1 MPTIIPLSDYPRRD
15 HFQYFASL
23 PNPYVGVT
31 VNVDVTELVAACKA
45 AKASFYLCFMHAA
58 ALAADK
64 VPQFRQRIHP
74 EGIIQY
80 DHCPTSHIELLED
93 ETYCYCTLHHQFPL
107 KEYLTKAE
115 TARNAA
121 RQNASIEE
129 EEDVDSMVFISSL
142 PWLHYTAFVQP
153 TGKDSN
159 PRISW
164 GKYEEDHRG
173 RLMMPVT
180 VLAHHALVDGIH
192 IARFIQQLELQLTA
206 IAQALYFLTK

>member
-15 HFQYFASL
+15 HFQYFISL

-31 VNVDVTELVAACKA
+31 VNVDVTELAAACKA
-45 AKASFYLCFMHAA
+45 ASASFYLCFMHAA

-115 TARNAA
+115 FARNAA

-129 EEDVDSMVFISSL
+129 DADVDSMVFISSL
-142 PWLHYTAFVQP
+142 PWLHYTSLMQP

-164 GKYEEDHRG
+164 GKYEKDHRG

>member
-1 MPTIIPLSDYPRRD
+1 MPTLIPLDAYPRRE
-15 HFQYFASL
+15 HFRYFTSL

-31 VNVDVTELVAACKA
+31 VDVDVTALVDTCKA
-45 AKASFYLCFMHAA
+45 ADLSFYLCFMHAA
-58 ALAADK
+58 ALAADT

-80 DHCPTSHIELLED
+80 DHCPTSHIELLEN
-93 ETYCYCTLHHQFPL
+93 ETYCYCTLYHHLPL
-107 KEYLTKAE
+107 KEYLAKAE
-115 TARNAA
+115 AARSAA

-129 EEDVDSMVFISSL
+129 DEDVDSMYFITSL
-142 PWLHYTAFVQP
+142 PWLHYSAFVQP
-153 TGKDSN
+153 TGNDSN

-173 RLMMPVT
+173 RLMLPVT

-192 IARFIQQLELQLTA
+192 IARFYQQLDAQ
-206 IAQALYFLTK
+206 IAQLASEGKVQ